1 MELNLAHVFGAA
13 ATSMRAVNVK
23 GPASILIMVMRRPV
37 NRPAVRYRAGAPA
50 ASHAAI
56 TARSEPVISVIL
68 PGGIA
73 LDHAALRP
81 IRRALR
87 RMWSASSKRI
97 AFGAIANV
105 GHTGSAAW
113 HMLHRVRT
121 IRSTRA
127 KVAPGA
133 SPVLA
138 SRGPAADNNAMAA
151 MPAAATPHTHHG
163 DP

>member
-1 MELNLAHVFGAA
+1 MELNLAQVFGAA
-13 ATSMRAVNVK
+13 STSMRAANVK
-23 GPASILIMVMRRPV
+23 GPASIMFMRRPL
-37 NRPAVRYRAGAPA
+37 NRPAVRYRDGAPA

-56 TARSEPVISVIL
+56 AARSEPVISVML

-113 HMLHRVRT
+113 HMLHRVLT
-121 IRSTRA
+121 IR
-127 KVAPGA
+127 
-133 SPVLA
+133 
-138 SRGPAADNNAMAA
+138 
-151 MPAAATPHTHHG
+151 
-163 DP
+163 